1 VDKLKTC
8 KAKLS
13 AHDEAH
19 RVEVEDLKKKLSDM
33 NEDFKVEKAKQEIS
47 EMERA
52 RVQKNVEEL

>member
-1 VDKLKTC
+1 VDKLKTF

-13 AHDEAH
+13 ANDEAH